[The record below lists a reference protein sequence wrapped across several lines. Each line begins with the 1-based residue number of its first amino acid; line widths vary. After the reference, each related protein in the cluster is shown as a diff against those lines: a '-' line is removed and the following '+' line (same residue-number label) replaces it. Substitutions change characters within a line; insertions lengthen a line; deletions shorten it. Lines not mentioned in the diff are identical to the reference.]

1 MKYILIGLILFALP
15 ISSCKTKEKMSVI
28 AATDKLEDE
37 NIRRSTAPVI
47 IYKTYKD
54 FSDFVPVIMNAEKT
68 KIVSYP
74 APTDLFPGS
83 KPAALNL
90 GYLLDRKGINEN
102 VVFLNIT
109 YDAYSKLV
117 KVPSLDEM
125 NALIMEKYPLV
136 ELYYCGNKTNYKDL
150 IPELNILIDN
160 GFPDCIKADII
171 PMTMELQVQ

>member
-1 MKYILIGLILFALP
+1 MKYLLIGLILIALQM
-15 ISSCKTKEKMSVI
+15 SSCKTKEKMSVI
-28 AATDKLEDE
+28 PATDKLEDE
-37 NIRRSTAPVI
+37 NIRRATAPVI

-83 KPAALNL
+83 KPTVLNL
-90 GYLLDRKGINEN
+90 GYLLDRRGINEN

-109 YDAYSKLV
+109 YDAYTKLV
-117 KVPSLDEM
+117 KVPSLDEL
-125 NALIMEKYPLV
+125 NALILEKHPLT
-136 ELYYCGNKTNYKDL
+136 ELYYCGNETKYKDL
-150 IPELNILIDN
+150 IPDLNVLIEK
-160 GFPDCIKADII
+160 GFPDCIKAEII